1 MNFKLVNI
9 GQLFKQWYSYITK
22 GFRNGWPVGWNL
34 YFSILF
40 FQKVADNALD
50 RFLSQGGF
58 NVECESLVVYE
69 KSVYTLENLKINIRN
84 AKLFFF
90 AISKS
95 DTFFITETLKKNIF
109 FMCKY
114 FPSQNTRQK

>member
-1 MNFKLVNI
+1 MAGRLEP
-9 GQLFKQWYSYITK
+9 LFLNT
-22 GFRNGWPVGWNL
+22 
-34 YFSILF
+34 F